1 MQIFVILIHIF
12 CRYDDLR
19 SELER
24 ERMQSDRFQVE
35 IAELQRQFA
44 LEILIILIE
53 LHLEFGSIFK

>member
-1 MQIFVILIHIF
+1 MQIFIILIHIF

-44 LEILIILIE
+44 LELQDKERHFRNKEKVRKI
-53 LHLEFGSIFK
+53 